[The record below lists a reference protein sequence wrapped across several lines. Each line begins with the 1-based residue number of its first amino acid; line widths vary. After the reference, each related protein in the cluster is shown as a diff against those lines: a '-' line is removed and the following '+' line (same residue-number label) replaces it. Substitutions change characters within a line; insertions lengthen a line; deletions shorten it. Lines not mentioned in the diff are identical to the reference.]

1 LRTITVL
8 SRHHLATIAAAAAA
22 AAKLTCTRQ
31 LCDLKFPSAFI
42 DVWHIWGLDVVFFI
56 VSFFYSPILI
66 LDLFRFLFSILISFN
81 INFFSFFFY
90 FFYSSSFSLCL
101 DVPCISARLCPH
113 PVFTTTTTTNELWLL
128 QRNTAIR
135 SPPPSTSL
143 SVCVPV
149 CECVCVC
156 VCVCV
161 YVCVCVCK
169 RKRRRERTGREST
182 RVCKYNRPSVSQN
195 GR

>member
-1 LRTITVL
+1 
-8 SRHHLATIAAAAAA
+8 
-22 AAKLTCTRQ
+22 
-31 LCDLKFPSAFI
+31 
-42 DVWHIWGLDVVFFI
+42 LDVVFFI

-161 YVCVCVCK
+161 YMCVCVCV
-169 RKRRRERTGREST
+169 RERGGERELEEKVRGCVNITVLQFLKTVARWCCSQPFPHHHHVPT
-182 RVCKYNRPSVSQN
+182 VRFVSVSLFGKLLLSLLLRTN
-195 GR
+195 I